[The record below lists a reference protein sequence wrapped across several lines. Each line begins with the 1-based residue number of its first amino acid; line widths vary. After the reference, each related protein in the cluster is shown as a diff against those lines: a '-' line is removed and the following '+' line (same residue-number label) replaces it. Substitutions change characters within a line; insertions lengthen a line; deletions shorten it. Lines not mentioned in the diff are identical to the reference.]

1 MKANGENVQISYHQ
15 ETESWIISSKNAGLM
30 AQSKIHLNS
39 YRNCEMTDRYK
50 FAIEMAEV
58 WFEKL
63 ETYDEEKL
71 KNLKKKMTGKT
82 LVGEYIGS

>member
-1 MKANGENVQISYHQ
+1 
-15 ETESWIISSKNAGLM
+15 M

-39 YRNCEMTDRYK
+39 YRNHEMTDRFR

-58 WFEKL
+58 WFAKL
-63 ETYDEEKL
+63 ETYDEAKL

>member
-1 MKANGENVQISYHQ
+1 
-15 ETESWIISSKNAGLM
+15 
-30 AQSKIHLNS
+30 
-39 YRNCEMTDRYK
+39 MTDRFR

-58 WFEKL
+58 WFAKL
-63 ETYDEEKL
+63 ETYDEAKL